1 AFFSVFTAR
10 HGGHS
15 FHAGYQGIY
24 GDSPFPRVFANIS
37 PLGNEVPTYEFAY
50 TDERS
55 YQVRYDYNF
64 AAIGIPGLTFMSR
77 YVKGDHADA
86 ATHAGEGRE
95 WERNTDIAYVFQ
107 SGALKNV
114 GIRWRNAAYRANLA
128 RGADENRLIVSYTL
142 PIW

>member
-1 AFFSVFTAR
+1 MAR
-10 HGGHS
+10 
-15 FHAGYQGIY
+15 IRT
-24 GDSPFPRVFANIS
+24 SPNYIQINDFAE
-37 PLGNEVPTYEFAY
+37 PG
-50 TDERS
+50 ERS
-55 YQVRYDYNF
+55 WQLRYDYNF